1 MPMSSLLVIDDER
14 AFGEFVVK
22 VATQIGF
29 NATATDNAADFRR
42 LLDETMP
49 AIVVLDLQIPDVD
62 GLELLHE
69 LGERHCRAKI
79 VLLSGADSR
88 ILDSAW
94 RLGDELGLAMAP
106 PIQKPIRAAALSQA
120 LAALGNPSGE
130 LTAASLAQAMS
141 EDRLF
146 LLYQPKVDVKT
157 GRLVGVEALVRLRAD
172 DGSVVP
178 PDAFI
183 PLAEQSDLIDR
194 LTERVIGLAF
204 PQAAA
209 WHAQGLDL
217 RVAVN
222 LSAKN
227 IHDRQLPGTLAAKCR
242 EAGVPPQSITL
253 ELTETTF
260 TADGIILLEVLG
272 RLRLKGFH
280 LSIDDFG
287 IGYSSI
293 AQLLRL
299 PFSELKVDQSF
310 VTNLDRMRESRV
322 VTKTIIDMA
331 HNLGLSA
338 VAEGVETEAVMRLLA
353 EFGCDIAQGY
363 LFSKP
368 VDAERIQALAA
379 SSSKGA

>member
-1 MPMSSLLVIDDER
+1 MNSLLVIDDER

-22 VATQIGF
+22 VAKQVGF
-29 NATATDNAADFRR
+29 DATATDNAVEFRR
-42 LLDETMP
+42 LLEETMP
-49 AIVVLDLQIPDVD
+49 TVVVLDLQIPDVD
-62 GLELLHE
+62 GLELLRE

-79 VLLSGADSR
+79 VLISGMDSR
-88 ILDSAW
+88 VLDSAR
-94 RLGDELGLAMAP
+94 RLGGELGLAMAP
-106 PIQKPIRAAALSQA
+106 PIQKPIRAAALGEV
-120 LAALGNPSGE
+120 LASLGKQSGE
-130 LTAASLAQAMS
+130 LTVAGLSQAMS

-146 LLYQPKVDVKT
+146 LVYQPKVDIKT
-157 GRLVGVEALVRLRAD
+157 RRLVGVEALVRLKAE

-178 PDAFI
+178 PDDFI
-183 PLAEQSDLIDR
+183 PLAEQTGLIDR
-194 LTERVIGLAF
+194 LTERVIDLAL

-209 WHAQGLDL
+209 WRAKGLDVQ
-217 RVAVN
+217 VAVN

-227 IHDRQLPGTLAAKCR
+227 IHDRQLPDTLAGKCKTN
-242 EAGVPPQSITL
+242 GVPPETITL

-310 VTNLDRMRESRV
+310 VMNMDRVRESRV
-322 VTKTIIDMA
+322 VSKTIIDMA
-331 HNLGLSA
+331 HNLGLST
-338 VAEGVETEAVMRLLA
+338 VAEGVETEPVMQLLA

-368 VDAERIQALAA
+368 VDAAHIQSLAT
-379 SSSKGA
+379 SSLGG

>member
-1 MPMSSLLVIDDER
+1 MNSLLVIDDER
-14 AFGEFVVK
+14 AFGAFVVK
-22 VATQIGF
+22 VATQVGF
-29 NATATDNAADFRR
+29 DATATDNAAEFRR
-42 LLDETMP
+42 LLAEAMP
-49 AIVVLDLQIPDVD
+49 TVVVLDLQIPDVD
-62 GLELLHE
+62 GLELLRE

-79 VLLSGADSR
+79 VLISGMDAR
-88 ILDSAW
+88 VLDSAR
-94 RLGDELGLAMAP
+94 RLGGELGLTMAS
-106 PIQKPIRAAALSQA
+106 PIQKPIRAAALAQVLASLCDASNELTVASLSQA
-120 LAALGNPSGE
+120 I
-130 LTAASLAQAMS
+130 S

-146 LLYQPKVDVKT
+146 LVYQPKVEVKT
-157 GRLVGVEALVRLRAD
+157 RRLVGVEALVRLKAE

-178 PDAFI
+178 PDDFI
-183 PLAEQSDLIDR
+183 PLAEQSGLIDR
-194 LTERVIGLAF
+194 LTERVIDLAL

-209 WHAQGLDL
+209 WHAKGVELQ
-217 RVAVN
+217 VAVN
-222 LSAKN
+222 LSARN
-227 IHDRQLPGTLAAKCR
+227 IHDRQLPDTLAGKCK
-242 EAGVPPQSITL
+242 ANGVPPGTITL

-310 VTNLDRMRESRV
+310 VVKMDRVRESRV

-338 VAEGVETEAVMRLLA
+338 VAEGVETEPVMQLLA

-368 VDAERIQALAA
+368 VDAARIQSLAT
-379 SSSKGA
+379 SSLGG

>member
-29 NATATDNAADFRR
+29 NATATDNATDFRR
-42 LLDETMP
+42 LLDETSP
-49 AIVVLDLQIPDVD
+49 AVVVLDLQIPDVD

-69 LGERHCRAKI
+69 LGERHCRARI

-88 ILDSAW
+88 ILDSAR

-120 LAALGNPSGE
+120 LAELGKSFRCD

-146 LLYQPKVDVKT
+146 LLYQPKVEVKT
-157 GRLVGVEALVRLRAD
+157 GRMVGVEALVRLRAD
-172 DGSVVP
+172 DGSTVP

-183 PLAEQSDLIDR
+183 PLAEQSEQIDR
-194 LTERVIGLAF
+194 LTERVIALAF

-217 RVAVN
+217 RMAVN

-227 IHDRQLPGTLAAKCR
+227 IHDRQLPDTLAAKCR

-310 VTNLDRMRESRV
+310 VTNLDRVRESRV

-338 VAEGVETEAVMRLLA
+338 VAEGVETEAVMCLLA

-368 VDAERIQALAA
+368 VDAERIQVLAT
-379 SSSKGA
+379 SSRGE

>member
-29 NATATDNAADFRR
+29 NATATDNATDFRR
-42 LLDETMP
+42 LLDETVP

-79 VLLSGADSR
+79 VLLSGEDSR
-88 ILDSAW
+88 ILDSAR

-106 PIQKPIRAAALSQA
+106 PIQKPIRAAALGQA

-172 DGSVVP
+172 DGSVLP

-183 PLAEQSDLIDR
+183 PLAEQSELIDR
-194 LTERVIGLAF
+194 LTERVIAIAF

-209 WHAQGLDL
+209 WRAQGLDL

-227 IHDRQLPGTLAAKCR
+227 IHDRQLPDTLAAKCR
-242 EAGVPPQSITL
+242 EVGVPPQSITL

-260 TADGIILLEVLG
+260 TADSIVLLEVLG

-331 HNLGLSA
+331 HNLGLST

-368 VDAERIQALAA
+368 VDAVQIQSMAA
-379 SSSKGA
+379 SSLRG